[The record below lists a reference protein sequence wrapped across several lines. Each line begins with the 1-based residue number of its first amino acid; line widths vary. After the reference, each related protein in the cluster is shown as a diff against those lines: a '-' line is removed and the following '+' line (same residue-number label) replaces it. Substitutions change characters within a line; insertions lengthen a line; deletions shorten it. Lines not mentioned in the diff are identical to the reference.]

1 MGRRGRN
8 DHPRS
13 RDQPGGWVEIRK
25 ENAAFEEYYRAQ
37 NIVPEPEWNTF
48 YDACRETLPVTFRIT
63 GTSHHDAL
71 QVRDTLVNEYVPF
84 LKNITWEG
92 EEVQPPSQLPWYPD
106 GLAWQIK
113 VGKTVIR
120 KSKPF
125 ARFQRFLVVETDVGN
140 ISRQEAVSMI
150 PPLLLDVQP
159 DHAVIDLCAA
169 PGSKTAQLI
178 EAVHAVPEPTGIV
191 VANDSD
197 HKRSHMLIHQ
207 VKRLNSPNLVVT
219 NHDAQLFPR
228 IRIDD
233 HQQDSYLRYDR
244 VLCDVPC
251 SGDGTMRKNIN
262 VWRDWSIHNALSLHQ
277 TQINILNRGL
287 HLLKPGGKLVYSTCS
302 LNPIENEAVVAHAVR
317 EWRGKVRIVDCTES
331 LPGLVRRKGM
341 TSWKVMGK
349 DKQWKDDAAVDD
361 IRASCFVHGDEAELG
376 IENCMRIYPHDQN
389 TGGFFITLLEKAA
402 ETAGDAAPS
411 GTLKRKAKLEDNDD
425 EHAES
430 DKRAKPD
437 ESDPVATLPEEPTTS
452 QATATAAAIDRQPL
466 LAKKKERLPRDANEE
481 PFKFLPPDHP
491 AIENCWSFYSIADD
505 FSRTSLLVRNATGE
519 PVRTIYYVHPRLQPV
534 IALNDTRVKF
544 IHAGIKLF
552 AYQKTLEG
560 SCPWRVQS
568 EGMTVLYRH
577 IARKPGDSVRV
588 VRCGLDTLRT
598 LCDFTFPKFNE
609 LEDKEFLD
617 QLLALTEG
625 CVFLEV
631 DPGTGDKP
639 IVFPMWR
646 GRGSVNL
653 MLPKQ
658 DTAELLLRVFK
669 VENVGDD
676 GKKKT
681 ELTRLTE
688 TTDITPADTES
699 EAPSTADQTET
710 DLEILI

>member
-13 RDQPGGWVEIRK
+13 RDQPGGWVEIQK
-25 ENAAFEEYYRAQ
+25 QNAAFEEYYRAL
-37 NIVPEPEWNTF
+37 NIVPESEWPAFFAT
-48 YDACRETLPVTFRIT
+48 CKQTLPVTFRIT

-71 QVRDTLVNEYVPF
+71 QIRDTLVNEYVPF

-92 EEVQPPSQLPWYPD
+92 EEVEPPTKLPWYPD
-106 GLAWQIK
+106 GLAWQIR

-159 DHAVIDLCAA
+159 HHAVIDLCAA

-178 EAVHAVPEPTGIV
+178 EAVHAVPDPTGIV

-228 IRIDD
+228 IRIGDE
-233 HQQDSYLRYDR
+233 SYLRYDR

-262 VWRDWSIHNALSLHQ
+262 VWRDWAIHNGLSLHQ

-302 LNPIENEAVVAHAVR
+302 LNPIENEAVVAQAVR
-317 EWRGKVRIVDCTES
+317 MWRGKVRVVDCTEL

-341 TSWKVMGK
+341 TSWEVMGK
-349 DKQWKDDAAVDD
+349 DKLWKDGPEDG
-361 IRASCFVHGDEAELG
+361 IPASCFVQGDEIELG
-376 IENCMRIYPHDQN
+376 VEHCMRVYPHDQD
-389 TGGFFITLLEKAA
+389 TGGFFITLFEKIA
-402 ETAGDAAPS
+402 EAGDAATSAP
-411 GTLKRKAKLEDNDD
+411 LKRKPRPDDVLEQDGSAKRPKATDD
-425 EHAES
+425 ATES
-430 DKRAKPD
+430 EPTQPPD
-437 ESDPVATLPEEPTTS
+437 ADRRPVAV
-452 QATATAAAIDRQPL
+452 
-466 LAKKKERLPRDANEE
+466 KKKERLPRDANEE
-481 PFKFLPPDHP
+481 PFKFLASDHP
-491 AIENCWSFYSIADD
+491 TIENCWSFYSISDD
-505 FSRTSLLVRNATGE
+505 FPRTSLLVRNATGE
-519 PVRTIYYVHPRLQPV
+519 PVRTIYYVHPQLFPV
-534 IALNDTRVKF
+534 ISLNDTKVKF

-560 SCPWRVQS
+560 TCPWRVQS
-568 EGMTVLYRH
+568 EGMAVLYRH
-577 IARKPGDSVRV
+577 IARNEGDAVRV
-588 VRCGLDTLRT
+588 VRCGLDTLET
-598 LCDFTFPKFNE
+598 LCHVTFPKFNE
-609 LEDKEFLD
+609 LKDKEFLN

-631 DPGTGDKP
+631 VDAAEDNKP
-639 IVFPMWR
+639 LLFPMWR

-658 DTAELLLRVFK
+658 DTAELLLRVFR
-669 VENVGDD
+669 VENVRDEGN
-676 GKKKT
+676 KK
-681 ELTRLTE
+681 ENG
-688 TTDITPADTES
+688 TPAES
-699 EAPSTADQTET
+699 TDAPAETGPETPATTDQTET
-710 DLEILI
+710 EVAEPDETA

>member
-1 MGRRGRN
+1 MGRRGRYYEQT
-8 DHPRS
+8 RS
-13 RDQPGGWVEIRK
+13 RDAGGWREIPK
-25 ENAAFEEYYRAQ
+25 ENAEFEEYYRGQ
-37 NIVPEPEWNTF
+37 NIVPQSEWYTF
-48 YDACRETLPVTFRIT
+48 YDKLKDTLPVTFRIT

-71 QVRDTLVNEYVPF
+71 QIRDTLVNEYVPF
-84 LKNITWEG
+84 LKDIIWEG
-92 EEVQPPSQLPWYPD
+92 EEVEPPTRLPWYPE
-106 GLAWQIK
+106 GLAWQIT
-113 VGKTVIR
+113 VGKSVIR

-159 DHAVIDLCAA
+159 HHAVIDLCAA

-228 IRIDD
+228 IRIDNES
-233 HQQDSYLRYDR
+233 DSYLRYDR

-251 SGDGTMRKNIN
+251 SGDGTVRKNIN
-262 VWRDWSIHNALSLHQ
+262 VWRDWSIHNALSIHQ

-302 LNPIENEAVVAHAVR
+302 FNPIENEAVVAHVVR
-317 EWRGKVRIVDCTES
+317 MWRGKVRIVDCTDS

-349 DKQWKDDAAVDD
+349 DRQWKESAQDG
-361 IRASCFVHGDEAELG
+361 IPASCFVQGDEAELG
-376 IENCMRIYPHDQN
+376 LENCMRVYPHDQN
-389 TGGFFITLLEKAA
+389 TGGFFITLIEKAT
-402 ETAGDAAPS
+402 EAGDGAPS
-411 GTLKRKAKLEDNDD
+411 GTLKRKAQVEHDSGDLEQAN
-425 EHAES
+425 S
-430 DKRAKPD
+430 DKRVKP
-437 ESDPVATLPEEPTTS
+437 ESDPVATLPEPTS
-452 QATATAAAIDRQPL
+452 QQTAVAQTQL
-466 LAKKKERLPRDANEE
+466 LPPKKKERLPRDANEE
-481 PFKFLPPDHP
+481 PFKFLPTNHP
-491 AIENCWSFYSIADD
+491 AIENCWTFYSIADD
-505 FSRTSLLVRNATGE
+505 FPRSSLLVRNATGE

-534 IALNDTRVKF
+534 ISLNDTKVKF

-560 SCPWRVQS
+560 TCPWRVQS
-568 EGMTVLYRH
+568 EGMAVLYRH

-588 VRCGLDTLRT
+588 VRCTLDTLRT
-598 LCDFTFPKFNE
+598 LCDVTFPKFNE
-609 LEDKEFLD
+609 LTDKEFLD

-631 DPGTGDKP
+631 DPGTGEKP

-669 VENVGDD
+669 VENVGNDVSY
-676 GKKKT
+676 GKKMADT
-681 ELTRLTE
+681 PMTE
-688 TTDITPADTES
+688 TTNTPAYTES
-699 EAPSTADQTET
+699 EAPSSAEQTET
-710 DLEILI
+710 ELVVYGATP

>member
-13 RDQPGGWVEIRK
+13 RDQPGGWVEIQK
-25 ENAAFEEYYRAQ
+25 QNAAFEEYYKAQ
-37 NIVPEPEWNTF
+37 DIVPESEWETF
-48 YDACRETLPVTFRIT
+48 FDKCKQTLPVTFRIT

-71 QVRDTLVNEYVPF
+71 QIRDTLVNEYVPF

-92 EEVQPPSQLPWYPD
+92 EEVEPPTKLPWYPD
-106 GLAWQIK
+106 GLAWQIR

-159 DHAVIDLCAA
+159 HHAVIDLCAA

-178 EAVHAVPEPTGIV
+178 EAVHAVADPTGIV

-228 IRIDD
+228 IRIADEGE
-233 HQQDSYLRYDR
+233 SYLRYDR

-262 VWRDWSIHNALSLHQ
+262 VWRDWSIHNGLSLHQ

-302 LNPIENEAVVAHAVR
+302 LNPIENEAVVAQAIR
-317 EWRGKVRIVDCTES
+317 MWRGKVRVVDCAEL

-349 DKQWKDDAAVDD
+349 DKQWKDATEDGMP
-361 IRASCFVHGDEAELG
+361 ASCFAQGDEVELG
-376 IENCMRIYPHDQN
+376 VENCMRVYPHDQD
-389 TGGFFITLLEKAA
+389 TGGFFITLFEKVAEAA
-402 ETAGDAAPS
+402 DTAPAGP
-411 GTLKRKAKLEDNDD
+411 LKRKAKADNVLEQNG
-425 EHAES
+425 S
-430 DKRAKPD
+430 DKRAKA
-437 ESDPVATLPEEPTTS
+437 ESDASELEPIHS
-452 QATATAAAIDRQPL
+452 EADPQPL
-466 LAKKKERLPRDANEE
+466 APKKKERLPRDANEE
-481 PFKFLPPDHP
+481 PFKFLSADHP
-491 AIENCWSFYSIADD
+491 TIENCWKFYSIADD
-505 FSRTSLLVRNATGE
+505 FPRTSLLVRNATGE
-519 PVRTIYYVHPRLQPV
+519 PVRTIYYVHPQLHPV
-534 IALNDTRVKF
+534 ISLNDTKVKF

-560 SCPWRVQS
+560 ICPWRVQS
-568 EGMTVLYRH
+568 EGMAVLYRH
-577 IARKPGDSVRV
+577 IARKAGDAVRV
-588 VRCGLDTLRT
+588 VRCGLDTLET
-598 LCDFTFPKFNE
+598 LCHVTFPKFNE
-609 LEDKEFLD
+609 LKDKEFLN

-631 DPGTGDKP
+631 DVGEGDKP

-669 VENVGDD
+669 IENVPGN
-676 GKKKT
+676 GNKQ
-681 ELTRLTE
+681 EHA
-688 TTDITPADTES
+688 TPAESTDAPAETES
-699 EAPSTADQTET
+699 EAPPTAEQTET
-710 DLEILI
+710 DVAESIETA